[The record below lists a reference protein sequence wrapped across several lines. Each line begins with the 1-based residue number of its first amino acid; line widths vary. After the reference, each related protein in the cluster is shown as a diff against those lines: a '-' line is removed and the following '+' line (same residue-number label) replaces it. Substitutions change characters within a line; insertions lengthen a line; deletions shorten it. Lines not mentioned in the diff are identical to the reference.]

1 MLVFLTLRSIRKG
14 TVNMNLIVNIILI
27 ASVAFIFLT

>member
-1 MLVFLTLRSIRKG
+1 MLVVLTLRSIRKG